1 MQCNIRKKTHISYEY
16 KKNSPKRY
24 KIVSNL
30 KISLLGDIFNL
41 TSFNISSKLTILQ
54 QSFSDLSLWETQ
66 EPQLKGLCLGN

>member
-54 QSFSDLSLWETQ
+54 QKVFLIFHFE
-66 EPQLKGLCLGN
+66 KHKNHN